1 MSGLYQYGPVSPLYV
16 DAGCPTQCY
25 SNNEYAPIN
34 AYYEANPIPAST
46 AIRIYNTPI
55 QVDSDFQT
63 AGPSLDVNA
72 VAQMAQQMA
81 LTAANTAN
89 RVAQATG
96 ATPAQASQLAAAA
109 ADEAAQTVVANY
121 IRRRRF

>member
-55 QVDSDFQT
+55 QVDADFQT

>member
-34 AYYEANPIPAST
+34 EYYAANPIPAST
-46 AIRIYNTPI
+46 AVRIYNTPI
-55 QVDSDFQT
+55 QVDADYQT
-63 AGPSLDVNA
+63 SGPSLDVNA
-72 VAQMAQQMA
+72 AAQAAQQ
-81 LTAANTAN
+81 AAVAAAQAASQ
-89 RVAQATG
+89 VAQAAG
-96 ATPAQASQLAAAA
+96 ATPAQAQQIAAAA
-109 ADEAAQTVVANY
+109 ANNAAQGVVSQY

>member
-55 QVDSDFQT
+55 QVDADFQT

-72 VAQMAQQMA
+72 AAQVAQQVA
-81 LTAANTAN
+81 LAAANAA
-89 RVAQATG
+89 AQAAQEAG
-96 ATPAQASQLAAAA
+96 ANPQQTAAAA
-109 ADEAAQTVVANY
+109 AAAANNAAKTVVGNY